1 MADRLVDVRPRG
13 QPNSH
18 GKLVKVLD
26 RVQGRVGISL
36 LIGEFDLSVSI
47 KDHDRSL
54 HKAYFNLELVR
65 DQTSTLR
72 HPLV

>member
-1 MADRLVDVRPRG
+1 MADRSDDTHLRAYA
-13 QPNSH
+13 NSH
-18 GKLVKVLD
+18 RQLIKVLD

-36 LIGEFDLSVSI
+36 LIGKFDLSISI